1 MLLVYGQDKD
11 KDNPIAI
18 NVPAGSRLIQH
29 TYAKGVQ
36 VYVCTMDPKDSS
48 RFTWSFKEPR
58 AGLYADKGYHKLIG
72 KHYFDEGKNPTWELN
87 DGSRISGVKV
97 QQASAPDTTAIPWL
111 LLKATRSGGSGSL
124 KQVQFIQRIRT
135 NGGKAPAIAKRQ
147 KKGQILEVPYA
158 AEYLFYNDK

>member
-1 MLLVYGQDKD
+1 MFVQWIRKTAPDLPGHIKNHGLVCM
-11 KDNPIAI
+11 P
-18 NVPAGSRLIQH
+18 
-29 TYAKGVQ
+29 
-36 VYVCTMDPKDSS
+36 
-48 RFTWSFKEPR
+48 
-58 AGLYADKGYHKLIG
+58 KGYHKLIG

-135 NGGKAPAIAKRQ
+135 NGGKAPAVANRQ
-147 KKGQILEVPYA
+147 KMGQPIEVPYA
-158 AEYLFYNDK
+158 AEYLFYSDK